1 MNDKKTPPKPVTPPR
16 TRTGAFNEGSKV
28 QKSLT
33 TQHIGSKIGKPKP
46 DTGK

>member
-1 MNDKKTPPKPVTPPR
+1 MNDKKTPPKAVTPPH
-16 TRTGAFNEGSKV
+16 TRTGALNKGSKV

-46 DTGK
+46 GNGK